1 MKHDWRNWFGRRF
14 GCILAGCLVAPAF
27 AADPGPL
34 ELPPPH
40 QTGGMPLM
48 QALKERQTQ
57 RNFKTDPLDA
67 QQLSDLLWAAFG
79 INRPTIDHRT
89 APSAM
94 NSQEVEIYVATR
106 DGLFHYEPKPHRLQ
120 PAGNRD
126 LRVLSGGGD
135 FAGVAPV
142 TLIYVA
148 DLAKLTKANPD
159 RREFYAATDTGF
171 ISQNVY
177 LYCASAGLATVVH
190 DLDRAPLSRAM
201 GLRPDQ
207 EIILAQAVGFS
218 LPPTAPAA
226 PANPK

>member
-1 MKHDWRNWFGRRF
+1 MKPHPPNWSAFLGSLLI
-14 GCILAGCLVAPAF
+14 GILATSAS
-27 AADPGPL
+27 AADLKPI

-40 QTGGMPLM
+40 QTGGMPVM

-79 INRPTIDHRT
+79 INRPAIDHRT

-94 NSQEVEIYVATR
+94 NAQEVEIYVATR
-106 DGLFHYEPKPHRLQ
+106 DGLFHYEAKPHRLQ
-120 PAGNRD
+120 PAGDRD
-126 LRVLSGGGD
+126 LRVLTGGGD
-135 FAGVAPV
+135 FAGVAPI

-159 RREFYAATDTGF
+159 RREFYGAVDTGF

-201 GLRPDQ
+201 SLPPDQ
-207 EIILAQAVGFS
+207 EIILAQAVGLP

-226 PANPK
+226 PATQK

>member
-1 MKHDWRNWFGRRF
+1 MKHHRLNGFQRTLDF
-14 GCILAGCLVAPAF
+14 ILACGLAALAS
-27 AADPGPL
+27 AADLKPR

-40 QTGGMPLM
+40 QTGGMPLL

-79 INRPTIDHRT
+79 INRPAIDHRT

-120 PAGNRD
+120 PAGDRD
-126 LRVLSGGGD
+126 LRGLTGGGD

-142 TLIYVA
+142 TLIFVA

-190 DLDRAPLSRAM
+190 DLDRSPLSRAM

-207 EIILAQAVGFS
+207 EIILAQAVGFP
-218 LPPTAPAA
+218 LPSTAPA
-226 PANPK
+226 PPTNPK